1 MFQETDKWFYAQVVK
16 PDFGVLVFGVLRG
29 KPVVQRSG
37 LLLAILLWLFVLRVE
52 VLRIRLSILQTTGLL
67 RKDKPV

>member
-29 KPVVQRSG
+29 QPGVVVRPRIEEVVVGVDQG
-37 LLLAILLWLFVLRVE
+37 L
-52 VLRIRLSILQTTGLL
+52 
-67 RKDKPV
+67 